1 MQWFKHDTNST
12 MDFKIKKLL
21 IRYGAVGYAIYFHCL
36 ELIAE
41 SISENN
47 ITFEL
52 EHDSEIIAD
61 DLRIIG
67 TADKSGK
74 ELVEEIMRY
83 MIELNLFEESNGH
96 IFCFKLLKRLDSS
109 MTSNSRLRSLI
120 AKAKESSAILEN
132 HDGVM
137 MESCCRHDG
146 VMLEEKRLEETRQE
160 EMRRDEIPPSSPFIS
175 EPRENYSRQVFEKFK
190 NAKLPCC
197 NGDFFTFQSRDFK
210 NALFKLKGYK
220 SQEVLQAIDNYIFE
234 LRNPESYPLKEMSF
248 DNFIGS
254 RTFSNCLPSNYRHDN
269 FKSFKK
275 QSEQKQ
281 QPEEQQVF
289 YEECIKCG
297 QKLMTWV
304 NTSTIGYYKCCG
316 CGAKMSFEEVDY
328 ARHPEQLSN

>member
-41 SISENN
+41 SISEDN

-61 DLRIIG
+61 DLRITG

-109 MTSNSRLRSLI
+109 MTSNSRLRTLI
-120 AKAKESSAILEN
+120 AKAKESKPILEN
-132 HDGVM
+132 HDTVM

-146 VMLEEKRLEETRQE
+146 VMMNHDSVMQDKTRLEETRREENTQE
-160 EMRRDEIPPSSPFIS
+160 EKRQECDCVCADSFS
-175 EPRENYSRQVFEKFK
+175 ENENQNETNVTGF
-190 NAKLPCC
+190 
-197 NGDFFTFQSRDFK
+197 
-210 NALFKLKGYK
+210 
-220 SQEVLQAIDNYIFE
+220 DNYNWGDLQQE
-234 LRNPESYPLKEMSF
+234 LWSLLKDHNENSCHRKIILDSNSDISFYQKECRQLIENWRTENPYKIRMAFFNFLDVIDMDNKTWWKANTFNAFIKNYRRFDE
-248 DNFIGS
+248 DNFNATDFLENKGG
-254 RTFSNCLPSNYRHDN
+254 
-269 FKSFKK
+269 KS
-275 QSEQKQ
+275 
-281 QPEEQQVF
+281 
-289 YEECIKCG
+289 
-297 QKLMTWV
+297 
-304 NTSTIGYYKCCG
+304 
-316 CGAKMSFEEVDY
+316 
-328 ARHPEQLSN
+328 

>member
-41 SISENN
+41 SISEDN

-61 DLRIIG
+61 DLRITG

-109 MTSNSRLRSLI
+109 MTSNSRLRTLI
-120 AKAKESSAILEN
+120 AKAKENKPILEN
-132 HDGVM
+132 HDTVM

-146 VMLEEKRLEETRQE
+146 VMMNHDSVMLDKTRLEETRREENTQE
-160 EMRRDEIPPSSPFIS
+160 EKRQECDCVFSNSFSKNENQNENANGF
-175 EPRENYSRQVFEKFK
+175 ENYNWGDLQQELWSLLKDHNENSCHRKIILDSKSDISFYQKECHQLVEKWRTESPYNIRMAFFNFLDVIDLDNKTWWKANTFNAFIK
-190 NAKLPCC
+190 NYRRF
-197 NGDFFTFQSRDFK
+197 D
-210 NALFKLKGYK
+210 
-220 SQEVLQAIDNYIFE
+220 E
-234 LRNPESYPLKEMSF
+234 
-248 DNFIGS
+248 DNFNATDFLENKGG
-254 RTFSNCLPSNYRHDN
+254 
-269 FKSFKK
+269 K
-275 QSEQKQ
+275 
-281 QPEEQQVF
+281 
-289 YEECIKCG
+289 
-297 QKLMTWV
+297 
-304 NTSTIGYYKCCG
+304 
-316 CGAKMSFEEVDY
+316 A
-328 ARHPEQLSN
+328 